1 MAYLLDGLVVGA
13 ISTIPLSLAGFDPQR
28 LGSGSFP
35 DRNVFVAS
43 ELVALVVYAAYFTWF
58 WSGGRRATPGQRVF
72 SIQVG
77 NAFDGRP
84 LSTSQAFKRWLATGQ
99 WLGLFTLQPFLFVA
113 LVSMVGSVAW
123 NLVLVASTITS
134 PTKQGLHDR
143 FASSA
148 LVRPAGAGNR
158 WALGC
163 LWALIALVGF
173 EVLLLIAL
181 FNGAPSSYNQSDV
194 MREYLR
200 DYFRWLWPS

>member
-99 WLGLFTLQPFLFVA
+99 WLGLFTLQPFLFLA

-134 PTKQGLHDR
+134 PTKQGLH
-143 FASSA
+143 
-148 LVRPAGAGNR
+148 NR

-163 LWALIALVGF
+163 LWALIALVGL

>member
-1 MAYLLDGLVVGA
+1 
-13 ISTIPLSLAGFDPQR
+13 
-28 LGSGSFP
+28 
-35 DRNVFVAS
+35 
-43 ELVALVVYAAYFTWF
+43 
-58 WSGGRRATPGQRVF
+58 
-72 SIQVG
+72 
-77 NAFDGRP
+77 
-84 LSTSQAFKRWLATGQ
+84 
-99 WLGLFTLQPFLFVA
+99 
-113 LVSMVGSVAW
+113 MVGSVAW

-163 LWALIALVGF
+163 LWALIALVGL